1 VRAAAAWSRRHVRA
15 LVVTGAA
22 LLLAVLGVA
31 ALVSWHFSSV
41 ALVPDHSEWPLETR
55 VEAVE
60 PGRIVLSRDDHSGQ
74 HGVYGLDW
82 QAGHAIVGKILAENE
97 DTITRRLE
105 DVRGYLMPKIKVGL
119 DSHVYAGDPS
129 ENLGLPFRS
138 VGVPDPLG
146 PMPAWLIPAAH
157 GTRLGAGRTWAIVV
171 HGHNDNRQND
181 LRIATTLRKAGL
193 TSLLISYRNDLG
205 APSSPDGLYH
215 FGETEWE
222 DLAAAIHYALAQG
235 AHRVVLIGYSMG
247 GALIAQLM
255 ERSPLA
261 GRVAAVA
268 LDAPVLDWR
277 SVLEFNAEQM
287 GLPGF
292 LSLPV
297 QWTIDARVD
306 PNWDNLNALD
316 HAEDFHLPIL
326 LFHTA
331 EDDLVPISTSE
342 AFANAL
348 PHWVTYY
355 RIPIGGHTEAW
366 NVNPTLYDG
375 RLKRF
380 LEQSLSGP
388 RRS

>member
-1 VRAAAAWSRRHVRA
+1 MQAALAWSRRHVRA
-15 LVVTGAA
+15 LLIAGVA
-22 LLLAVLGVA
+22 LLLVVGLGVTA
-31 ALVSWHFSSV
+31 SWHFSSV

-60 PGRIVLSRDDHSGQ
+60 PGRIVLSRDDHSSQ
-74 HGVYGLDW
+74 PGVYGLDW
-82 QAGHAIVGKILAENE
+82 QAGHAIVGSILGEGNN
-97 DTITRRLE
+97 TVTRRLR
-105 DVRGYLMPKIKVGL
+105 DIRGYLVPKIKVGF
-119 DSHVYAGDPS
+119 DSHVYSGDPRQA
-129 ENLGLPFRS
+129 LKLPFRS
-138 VGVPDPLG
+138 VGVPSPLG
-146 PMPAWLIPAAH
+146 PMPAWLVPPLARGTRPAA
-157 GTRLGAGRTWAIVV
+157 GQTWAIVV

-181 LRIATTLRKAGL
+181 LRITPTLRETGL

-215 FGETEWE
+215 LGETEWV
-222 DLAAAIHYALAQG
+222 DLAAAIRYALAQG
-235 AHRVVLIGYSMG
+235 AHKIVLIGYSMG
-247 GALIAQLM
+247 GALITQLM

-261 GRVAAVA
+261 NRVNAIAF
-268 LDAPVLDWR
+268 DAPVLDWR

-287 GLPGF
+287 GLPGT

-306 PNWDNLNALD
+306 PNWNSLDALD
-316 HAEDFHLPIL
+316 HTEDFHLPIL

-342 AFANAL
+342 DFANAL

-355 RIPIGGHTEAW
+355 RIPTGGHTEAW
-366 NVNPTLYDG
+366 NVDPEQYDH

-380 LEQSLSGP
+380 LKQNLSGP
-388 RRS
+388 

>member
-1 VRAAAAWSRRHVRA
+1 VQAALAWSRRHVRA
-15 LVVTGAA
+15 LIVTGVA
-22 LLLAVLGVA
+22 LLLVIGLGVA
-31 ALVSWHFSSV
+31 AIWHFSSV

-60 PGRIVLSRDDHSGQ
+60 PGRIVLSRDDHSSQ
-74 HGVYGLDW
+74 PGVYGLDW
-82 QAGHAIVGKILAENE
+82 QAGHAIVGSILGEGNN
-97 DTITRRLE
+97 TVTRRLR
-105 DVRGYLMPKIKVGL
+105 DIRGYLVPKIKVGF
-119 DSHVYAGDPS
+119 DSHVYSGDPRQT
-129 ENLGLPFRS
+129 LKLPFRS
-138 VGVPDPLG
+138 VGVPSPLG
-146 PMPAWLIPAAH
+146 PMPAWLVPPLARGARPAA
-157 GTRLGAGRTWAIVV
+157 GQTWAIVV

-181 LRIATTLRKAGL
+181 LRIAPTLRETGL

-205 APSSPDGLYH
+205 APSSPGGLYH
-215 FGETEWE
+215 LGETEWV
-222 DLAAAIHYALAQG
+222 DLAAAIRYALAQG
-235 AHRVVLIGYSMG
+235 AHKIVLIGYSMG
-247 GALIAQLM
+247 GALITQLM

-261 GRVAAVA
+261 NRVNAIAF
-268 LDAPVLDWR
+268 DAPVLDWR

-287 GLPGF
+287 GLPGS

-297 QWTIDARVD
+297 QWTIDARIN
-306 PNWDNLNALD
+306 PNWDSLDALD
-316 HAEDFHLPIL
+316 HTEDFHLPIL

-355 RIPIGGHTEAW
+355 RIPTGGHTEAW
-366 NVNPTLYDG
+366 NVDPTLYDA

-380 LEQSLSGP
+380 LEQNLSGP